1 MAADAPRRTGSAD
14 KPQEAKPSAAAL
26 ERRFAAYRQML
37 VSLFFCALVVIALLL
52 AILFGFHLTP
62 NPNGP
67 SIFLTVV
74 LCGVLGAL
82 FSALIRLYQYE
93 DLPKILVDETI
104 PTLKNAH
111 LLVYSLVPLV
121 VGAIAASFLYVAFTG
136 GILGDGSLFP
146 KFVCKPKGEGCATF
160 GSFIEEYGPQ
170 AGQDYGKLLVW
181 AFIAG
186 FAERFV
192 PDTLK
197 RLVEAESKQKKNP
210 PAGNE

>member
-1 MAADAPRRTGSAD
+1 VAVVDASGGVATPD
-14 KPQEAKPSAAAL
+14 KSREAKPSPAAL

-52 AILFGFHLTP
+52 AILYGFHLTP

-93 DLPKILVDETI
+93 DLPRVLVDETV
-104 PTLKNAH
+104 PTLKNVH

-146 KFVCKPKGEGCATF
+146 KFVCKLKEAGCVTF
-160 GSFIEEYGPQ
+160 GSYIEEYGPEG
-170 AGQDYGKLLVW
+170 GQDYGRLLVW
-181 AFIAG
+181 AFVAG

-192 PDTLK
+192 PDTLR
-197 RLVEAESKQKKNP
+197 RLVEDQNKQQKP
-210 PAGNE
+210 GN